1 MTANSSSVPFSRR
14 KFIKRAALAG
24 AAPFILPSRIWSA
37 PTSPNSQI
45 TVASIGVG
53 IQGRGLLGG
62 CLGRHEL
69 RVLAVCDVD
78 STRRNSAKQ
87 MVEDHYGKGANC
99 AAYNDFRELV
109 ARKDIDAVV
118 IATPD
123 HWHAMTSIAALKSG
137 KDVYCEK
144 PLSHTVHEG
153 RAMVKAARQHRRV
166 FQTGSMQRSM
176 TEFRAACE
184 LVRNGVIGTIGHAEV
199 RIAGPPVRCDLP
211 EERAEPGLDWNFWLG
226 GAPYRPYNSILSP
239 RGVYTTFFPTG
250 ENTANTAPAV
260 WAIGARTILTS
271 CNGRLGFDASGPV
284 EFLPAAEPMP
294 TAACASAT
302 ASGVEVIHLPGNGV
316 TFYGS
321 AGKIYVNRGQFKFW
335 LGDKLMTDDV
345 KESPQMLDDHLPPNS
360 DPALSQHATIMG
372 DWIQC
377 MHTRQKPICDVEIGH
392 RTATICELV
401 NTDLLAPS
409 KAGLEPGPRKVPRS
423 CRRREVAGPGLS
435 QALAFVLTVRA

>member
-184 LVRNGVIGTIGHAEV
+184 LVRNGVIGTISHAEV
-199 RIAGPPVRCDLP
+199 AIAGPPVWCDLP

-239 RGVYTTFFPTG
+239 RGVYTTFFPDWRKYREYG
-250 ENTANTAPAV
+250 SGGV
-260 WAIGARTILTS
+260 GDWGAHHFDIVQW
-271 CNGRLGFDASGPV
+271 GLGYDASGPV
-284 EFLPAAEPMP
+284 EFLPAAEPD
-294 TAACASAT
+294 AQSGVRFRY
-302 ASGVEVIHLPGNGV
+302 ASGAEVIHVPGNGI

-345 KESPQMLDDHLPPNS
+345 KESSQMLDDHLPPNPIRLYHS
-360 DPALSQHATIMG
+360 TDHMG
-372 DWIQC
+372 DWIHC
-377 MHTRQKPICDVEIGH
+377 MRTRQKPICDVEIGH

-401 NTDLLAPS
+401 NTTYWHRQRLAWDPARE
-409 KAGLEPGPRKVPRS
+409 KFLDHAGDAKWLGQDYRKPWH
-423 CRRREVAGPGLS
+423 LS
-435 QALAFVLTVRA
+435 